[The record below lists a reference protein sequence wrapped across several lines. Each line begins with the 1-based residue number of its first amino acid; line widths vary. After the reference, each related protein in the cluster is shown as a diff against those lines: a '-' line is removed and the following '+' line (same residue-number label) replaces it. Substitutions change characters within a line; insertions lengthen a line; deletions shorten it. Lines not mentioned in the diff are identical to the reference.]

1 MKEGHRDGASS
12 WVSRPWERSRTEG
25 GLGVGVKA
33 EGLER
38 EFVFS
43 FLRGIMAYKMPGG
56 HVAIHILTYNRD
68 RSSLLAALTAQHTAI
83 ALPPP

>member
-1 MKEGHRDGASS
+1 M
-12 WVSRPWERSRTEG
+12 SRPWERSRTEG

-43 FLRGIMAYKMPGG
+43 FLCGIMAYKMPRG
-56 HVAIHILTYNRD
+56 HIAVHIFTRNRD
-68 RSSLLAALTAQHTAI
+68 QSSLLTVLTAQHTAI